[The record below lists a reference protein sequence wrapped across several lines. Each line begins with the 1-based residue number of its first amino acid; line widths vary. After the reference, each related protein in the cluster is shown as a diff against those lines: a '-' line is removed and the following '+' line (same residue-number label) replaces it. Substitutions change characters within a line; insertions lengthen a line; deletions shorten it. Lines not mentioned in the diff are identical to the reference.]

1 VNAPREL
8 RDPEAWLI
16 ALLGMSAAYAVTHD
30 WRAAFGAGLGTLA
43 VRVGVGISFRNRGG
57 IPSTRLPGLT
67 DTDSS
72 VAYCIQR
79 NLSDPAI
86 ARILNITLPRVQSR
100 VQRIQRIWGLQSRAQ
115 IAAAVNLIPPVPVAD
130 RPKERWEWIAEL
142 GAGIAVMA
150 LGVALMT
157 LPPDTPLIGPSHD
170 AIGLVLTIGGLVFG
184 AVSTFLFYTDKT
196 PRQ

>member
-8 RDPEAWLI
+8 RDLEAWLI
-16 ALLGMSAAYAVTHD
+16 ALLAMSAAYAVTHD
-30 WRAAFGAGLGTLA
+30 WRAAFGAGWGTLA
-43 VRVGVGISFRNRGG
+43 VRVGTGISLRASGG

-67 DTDSS
+67 DKESS

-86 ARILNITLPRVQSR
+86 ARILNITLLRVQGR
-100 VQRIQRIWGLQSRAQ
+100 VQRIQKKWALESRAE
-115 IAAAVNLIPPVPVAD
+115 IAAQVNLIPPRPAVD

-150 LGVALMT
+150 LGVAVMT

-170 AIGLVLTIGGLVFG
+170 AIGLVLIIGGLVFG
-184 AVSTFLFYTDKT
+184 AVSTFIYFTVA